1 MRSDIYPCAVDKA
14 DYEVA
19 SAHDWPKINHEQDVL
34 VAHGLSEADT
44 QAVARLVG
52 MPVVGCCVCSVSESD
67 SKYSS
72 NI

>member
-1 MRSDIYPCAVDKA
+1 MRSDMYPCAVDKA
-14 DYEVA
+14 DYEVT
-19 SAHDWPKINHEQDVL
+19 SAHDWPTVHHEQDVL
-34 VAHGLSEADT
+34 IAHGLSEADT

-52 MPVVGCCVCSVSESD
+52 MPVVGCVVCSLPESE